1 MCLNI
6 QLGQISELVKRQ
18 FIFQASASL
27 RSLVPSYAHAPTRL
41 FLIFFKLA
49 WNSVNP
55 LIFPLP

>member
-27 RSLVPSYAHAPTRL
+27 RSLVPSYAHAPTL
-41 FLIFFKLA
+41 SYFFKLA